1 MTEGNED
8 WKSLQDSF
16 DRMAGRFEQLA
27 NANFQSQQVHNHGE
41 GKTLWICATCCM
53 VMVLM
58 CFMGFMWM
66 TREFNRQDQLNA
78 QFYDATERS
87 NTYLSSIFGRVP
99 DLKKAVEAD
108 YELRQ
113 KMKGQKD
120 AQ

>member
-1 MTEGNED
+1 MTSDDAAALKE
-8 WKSLQDSF
+8 SF
-16 DRMAGRFEQLA
+16 DRMADRMDTALNMMA
-27 NANFQSQQVHNHGE
+27 TQSQVVNNNSDSKGI
-41 GKTLWICATCCM
+41 WVCVTCCIVMM
-53 VMVLM
+53 VAV
-58 CFMGFMWM
+58 FMGLSQMN
-66 TREFNRQDQLNA
+66 REFNRQDSLNA
-78 QFYDATERS
+78 QFHDADERA

>member
-1 MTEGNED
+1 M
-8 WKSLQDSF
+8 DSAINM
-16 DRMAGRFEQLA
+16 MA
-27 NANFQSQQVHNHGE
+27 NQSQVVHNNSD
-41 GKTLWICATCCM
+41 GKGVWICVTCCIVTM
-53 VMVLM
+53 VAV
-58 CFMGFMWM
+58 FMGIGQMN
-66 TREFNRQDQLNA
+66 REFNRQDAMNA